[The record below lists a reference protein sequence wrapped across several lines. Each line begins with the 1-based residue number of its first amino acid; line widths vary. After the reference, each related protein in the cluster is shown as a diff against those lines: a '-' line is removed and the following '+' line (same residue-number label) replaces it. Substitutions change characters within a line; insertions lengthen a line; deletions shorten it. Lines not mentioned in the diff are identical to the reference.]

1 MQTTKRTNWLSPD
14 ISTGQLEDRQDFTE
28 VVDFM
33 RPTVGPPQDE
43 THMDQDQ
50 EGATCPGSPHQADD
64 NSPAH
69 NDRISEGVADGYT
82 PIIGHHH
89 QEQTF
94 GMSETQKEKGL
105 CDAASKGD
113 GLGWTQEADQ
123 HLGHHAAGVG
133 HVNDGQV

>member
-1 MQTTKRTNWLSPD
+1 MSPD

-33 RPTVGPPQDE
+33 RPTVGQPQDE

-89 QEQTF
+89 QEQTL
-94 GMSETQKEKGL
+94 GVSETHKEKGL
-105 CDAASKGD
+105 CDAARKEM
-113 GLGWTQEADQ
+113 GL
-123 HLGHHAAGVG
+123 AGLRRLTSIWGTVL
-133 HVNDGQV
+133 QA